1 MGEANL
7 TADDVKG
14 AIRSLKPKKIPG
26 YDNISLNV
34 VNATSDIFF
43 TRLKYFFNLWLQQ
56 KIFPENFKIAKVF
69 QINKK
74 YEELLLTNYSLISVL
89 LCISEL
95 LERIIC
101 NQFSNNLSGK
111 SVIYEKQFAFQTSR
125 STDHAILLFVNQL
138 YLTFYENKF
147 TLGIFNDLS
156 KVFDT
161 VEPKILTNK
170 LDVRLNNGT
179 LGGLK
184 VTYYIG
190 SSL

>member
-7 TADDVKG
+7 TADDVKV

-56 KIFPENFKIAKVF
+56 KIFPGNFKIAKVF

-101 NQFSNNLSGK
+101 NQLSNNLSEK
-111 SVIYEKQFAFQTSR
+111 SVLYEK
-125 STDHAILLFVNQL
+125 
-138 YLTFYENKF
+138 
-147 TLGIFNDLS
+147 
-156 KVFDT
+156 
-161 VEPKILTNK
+161 
-170 LDVRLNNGT
+170 
-179 LGGLK
+179 
-184 VTYYIG
+184 
-190 SSL
+190 

>member
-111 SVIYEKQFAFQTSR
+111 SVLYEKQFAFQTSR

-147 TLGIFNDLS
+147 TLAQNSD
-156 KVFDT
+156 K
-161 VEPKILTNK
+161 
-170 LDVRLNNGT
+170 
-179 LGGLK
+179 
-184 VTYYIG
+184 
-190 SSL
+190 

>member
-1 MGEANL
+1 M
-7 TADDVKG
+7 
-14 AIRSLKPKKIPG
+14 
-26 YDNISLNV
+26 

-111 SVIYEKQFAFQTSR
+111 SVLYEKQFAFQTSR